1 MADYA
6 CIKNGIVANTIYLE
20 QEDLEILELVKT
32 EHEYDEII
40 NCDLVRIIVGF
51 SYDGTNFYEED
62 GKPAMTWEEFYNGP
76 SSEEVIIP
84 NEEEVAHL
92 DELMSEVA
100 SNNQNI

>member
-62 GKPAMTWEEFYNGP
+62 GKQAMTWEEFYNGP
-76 SSEEVIIP
+76 SSEETITP
-84 NEEEVAHL
+84 NQEELDHL
-92 DELMSEVA
+92 EQVNSDITS
-100 SNNQNI
+100 QQ